1 MKIKKMCL
9 AISLAVCS
17 VSAFAQGQEVKS
29 VEFNP
34 HSYLQL
40 QGGVGL
46 TLGEAEFTDLLSP
59 AAAFSFGYQ
68 FSPVW
73 GARIGVSGWESRG
86 GWVNPSADYA
96 FNYLAGNLDVTLNLS
111 NLFCRYNPERIFNL
125 SMFVG
130 GGVNY
135 AFNNDDAEAIARQ
148 LRQDVFAMPYL
159 WHDFRVQAV
168 GRAGLMADFRLS
180 ERFSL
185 NLEANA
191 NITSDRYNS
200 KKAGNPDWYFNA
212 LAGISFR
219 LGKPTRTVSAPVLPV
234 PVEAAPAEKSVAVRN
249 EPVAK
254 PVETATQNVVEV
266 QKAVEEYRCDIF
278 FAVNSSAV
286 SSAEV
291 AKVEALAEFL
301 QKNPE
306 AKVTVTGYADVQTGN
321 AGINLRLSQERADK
335 VAQMLVAKGINA
347 SRITAAHKGDTE
359 QPFGENVKNRVCICL
374 AK

>member
-1 MKIKKMCL
+1 MKIKKMCV
-9 AISLAVCS
+9 AMSMAVCS
-17 VSAFAQGQEVKS
+17 VSAFAQGQEAKS

-40 QGGVGL
+40 QGGAGM
-46 TLGEAEFTDLLSP
+46 TLGEAEFSDLLSP

-68 FSPVW
+68 FTPVW

-86 GWVNPSADYA
+86 GWVNPSVGYKY
-96 FNYLAGNLDVTLNLS
+96 NYLAGNLDVTLNLS
-111 NLFCRYNPERIFNL
+111 NLFCTYNPDRVFNL

-148 LRQDVFAMPYL
+148 LRQEVFAMPYL
-159 WHDFRVQAV
+159 WHDYKVLAV

-200 KKAGNPDWYFNA
+200 KKAENPDWYFNV
-212 LAGISFR
+212 LAGVSFR

-234 PVEAAPAEKSVAVRN
+234 PVEAAPAEEKVLVK
-249 EPVAK
+249 K
-254 PVETATQNVVEV
+254 PAETQVETASKNMVEV
-266 QKAVEEYRCDIF
+266 EKAAEEYRCDVF
-278 FAVNSSAV
+278 FAVNSAAV
-286 SSAEV
+286 SAEEAV
-291 AKVEALAEFL
+291 KIEALAEFL
-301 QKNPE
+301 KKNPE
-306 AKVTVTGYADVQTGN
+306 AKVTITGYADVQTGN
-321 AGINLRLSQERADK
+321 ADINRRLSQERADA
-335 VAQMLVAKGINA
+335 VRQMLVNKGVEV
-347 SRITAAHKGDTE
+347 SRIATFHKGDTE
-359 QPFGENVKNRVCICL
+359 QPFGENVKNRVCICF

>member
-34 HSYLQL
+34 HGYLQL

-68 FSPVW
+68 FSPVL

-135 AFNNDDAEAIARQ
+135 AFNNDDADAIARQ
-148 LRQDVFAMPYL
+148 LRQEVFAMPYL

-212 LAGISFR
+212 LAGVSFR

-347 SRITAAHKGDTE
+347 SRITAAYKGDTE

>member
-1 MKIKKMCL
+1 MKIKKMCV

-148 LRQDVFAMPYL
+148 LRQEVFAMPYL

-234 PVEAAPAEKSVAVRN
+234 PVEAIPAEKKV
-249 EPVAK
+249 PVKK
-254 PVETATQNVVEV
+254 PAEKTVETATQNVVEV
-266 QKAVEEYRCDIF
+266 KKTAEEYRCDIF

-286 SSAEV
+286 SAAEMI
-291 AKVEALAEFL
+291 KVDDLADFL
-301 QKNPE
+301 KKCPK
-306 AKVTVTGYADVQTGN
+306 AKVTITGYADVQTGN
-321 AGINLRLSQERADK
+321 ADINLSLSQKRSEK
-335 VAQMLVAKGINA
+335 VAQMLVSKGIDA
-347 SRITAAHKGDTE
+347 ARIVTAHKGDTE
-359 QPFGENVKNRVCICL
+359 QPFGENVRNRVCICL
-374 AK
+374 VK

>member
-1 MKIKKMCL
+1 MKIKKMCV
-9 AISLAVCS
+9 AMSMAVCS
-17 VSAFAQGQEVKS
+17 VSAFAQGQEAKS

-40 QGGVGL
+40 QGGAGM
-46 TLGEAEFTDLLSP
+46 TLGEAEFSDLLSP

-68 FSPVW
+68 FTPVW

-86 GWVNPSADYA
+86 GWVNPSVGYKY
-96 FNYLAGNLDVTLNLS
+96 NYLAGNLDVTLNLS
-111 NLFCRYNPERIFNL
+111 NLFCTYNPDRVFNL

-148 LRQDVFAMPYL
+148 LRQEVFAMPYL
-159 WHDFRVQAV
+159 WHDYKVLAV

-200 KKAGNPDWYFNA
+200 KKAENPDWYFNV
-212 LAGISFR
+212 LAGVSFR

-234 PVEAAPAEKSVAVRN
+234 PVEAAPTEEKVPVKKPAETQ
-249 EPVAK
+249 
-254 PVETATQNVVEV
+254 VETTSKNMVEV
-266 QKAVEEYRCDIF
+266 EKAAEEYRCDVF
-278 FAVNSSAV
+278 FAVNSAAV
-286 SSAEV
+286 SAEEAV
-291 AKVEALAEFL
+291 KIEALAEFL
-301 QKNPE
+301 KKNPE
-306 AKVTVTGYADVQTGN
+306 AKVTITGYADVQTGN
-321 AGINLRLSQERADK
+321 ADINRRLSQERADA
-335 VAQMLVAKGINA
+335 VRQMLVNKGVEV
-347 SRITAAHKGDTE
+347 SRIATFHKGDTE
-359 QPFGENVKNRVCICL
+359 QPFGENVKNRVCICF

>member
-1 MKIKKMCL
+1 MKIKKMFL
-9 AISLAVCS
+9 AISLAVCC
-17 VSAFAQGQEVKS
+17 VSALAQEQKREEVK
-29 VEFNP
+29 FNP
-34 HSYLQL
+34 YAYLQL
-40 QGGVGL
+40 QGGVGM

-59 AAAFSFGYQ
+59 AGAFSFGYQ

-86 GWVNPSADYA
+86 GWVNPSVGYKY
-96 FNYLAGNLDVTLNLS
+96 NYLAGNLDVTLNLS
-111 NLFCRYNPERIFNL
+111 NLFCKYNPDRVFDL
-125 SMFVG
+125 SIFVG

-148 LRQDVFAMPYL
+148 LRQEIFTMPYL
-159 WHDFRVQAV
+159 WHDFKVQAV

-219 LGKPTRTVSAPVLPV
+219 LGKPTKTVSAPVLPV
-234 PVEAAPAEKSVAVRN
+234 PVEAAPAEKSVAVKN

-321 AGINLRLSQERADK
+321 AGINLRLSQKRAEN
-335 VAQMLVAKGINA
+335 VAQMLIAKGIDA
-347 SRITAAHKGDTE
+347 SRISTAYKGDTE
-359 QPFGENVKNRVCICL
+359 QPFSENVKNRVCICL

>member
-1 MKIKKMCL
+1 MKIKEMCV

-148 LRQDVFAMPYL
+148 LRQEVFAMPYL

-212 LAGISFR
+212 LVGISFR

-254 PVETATQNVVEV
+254 PVETTTQNVVEV
-266 QKAVEEYRCDIF
+266 KKTAEEYRCDIF

-321 AGINLRLSQERADK
+321 ADINLSLSQKRSEK
-335 VAQMLVAKGINA
+335 VAQMLVSKGIDA
-347 SRITAAHKGDTE
+347 ARIVTAHKGDTE
-359 QPFGENVKNRVCICL
+359 QPFGENVRNRVCICL
-374 AK
+374 VK

>member
-1 MKIKKMCL
+1 MKIKKMCV

-111 NLFCRYNPERIFNL
+111 NLFCRYNPERVFNL

-234 PVEAAPAEKSVAVRN
+234 PVEAIPAEKKV
-249 EPVAK
+249 PVKK
-254 PVETATQNVVEV
+254 PAEKTVETATQNVVEV
-266 QKAVEEYRCDIF
+266 KKTAEEYRCDIF

-286 SSAEV
+286 SAAEMI
-291 AKVEALAEFL
+291 KVDDLADFL
-301 QKNPE
+301 KKCPK
-306 AKVTVTGYADVQTGN
+306 AKVTITGYADVQTGN
-321 AGINLRLSQERADK
+321 ADINLSLSQKRSEK
-335 VAQMLVAKGINA
+335 VAQMLVSKGIDA
-347 SRITAAHKGDTE
+347 ARIVTAHKGDTE
-359 QPFGENVKNRVCICL
+359 QPFGENVRNRVCICL
-374 AK
+374 VK